1 MLKSNKV
8 EPNYI
13 PVLHD
18 RVKTLCTQRGVK
30 IGAVGQ
36 LIGKS
41 PLFFNNVF
49 KGKQNIYLEDV
60 GHVADVLGTT
70 PEYLLGV
77 SDDPTPEKK
86 TAATTDDIKVALFG
100 GDGEVT
106 DAMWDEVV
114 KFAEYVKSKHSKGE
128 I

>member
-1 MLKSNKV
+1 MLNITIFKERTKA
-8 EPNYI
+8 
-13 PVLHD
+13 
-18 RVKTLCTQRGVK
+18 LCKAKGLSQKFVSESTGH
-30 IGAVGQ
+30 GQ
-36 LIGKS
+36 FFLNDVWLGKRS
-41 PLFFNNVF
+41 LSDAD
-49 KGKQNIYLEDV
+49 LETI
-60 GHVADVLGTT
+60 ASALSTT
-70 PEYLLGV
+70 SEYLLGV